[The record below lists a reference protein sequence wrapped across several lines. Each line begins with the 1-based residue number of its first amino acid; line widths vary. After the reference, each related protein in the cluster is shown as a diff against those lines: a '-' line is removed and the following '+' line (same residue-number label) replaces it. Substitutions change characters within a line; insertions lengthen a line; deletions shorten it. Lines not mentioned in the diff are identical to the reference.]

1 MEVLSPAG
9 GIVGEAGGVEGPGV
23 DGREVVEGL
32 KTTG

>member
-9 GIVGEAGGVEGPGV
+9 GIVEAGGVEGPRV
-23 DGREVVEGL
+23 DGGEVVEGL